1 MLSLRPAVLLL
12 LFAAVAFAA
21 PALADDYV
29 RYLIPVTGKN
39 VIGANGSIWT
49 TEFTIHNPRDEEM
62 TILVFSCTGID
73 IITPS
78 CGNSVTLTPMV
89 SRSIDVRAPGDGTDG
104 AFLYVPKNLNYG
116 PTPMTLRAR
125 DLSKDAQNF
134 GTEIPIARLD
144 DFAQGII
151 LTEVSITNNETQQVT
166 TITAH
171 P

>member
-49 TEFTIHNPRDEEM
+49 TEFTIHNPRDQEM

-89 SRSIDVRAPGDGTDG
+89 SRSIDVRA
-104 AFLYVPKNLNYG
+104 L
-116 PTPMTLRAR
+116 TPAVRAAASR
-125 DLSKDAQNF
+125 VRI
-134 GTEIPIARLD
+134 EIADPLA
-144 DFAQGII
+144 II
-151 LTEVSITNNETQQVT
+151 VSPPPPPFWALVSITNNETQQVT